1 MELELFNNL
10 LKDVKENNSVQNF
23 IKDLSNYLEEIK
35 RNEKMEDILKQEEC
49 LYQVVEL
56 AEDGVYLQNT
66 MNNKISKEKD
76 INKDLLSKITNDSIL
91 RYKNGK
97 YIYEE
102 EITRKVF
109 RESNRCKRIYKN
121 KKRIYRNKWYIRK

>member
-1 MELELFNNL
+1 MELDLFNNL

-23 IKDLSNYLEEIK
+23 IKDLSNYLEEVK

-56 AEDGVYLQNT
+56 SEDGVYLQNT

>member
-1 MELELFNNL
+1 MFNNL

>member
-23 IKDLSNYLEEIK
+23 IKDLSNYLEEVK

-76 INKDLLSKITNDSIL
+76 INKYLLSKITNDSIL

-109 RESNRCKRIYKN
+109 RESNRCKRIYIIKL
-121 KKRIYRNKWYIRK
+121 

>member
-1 MELELFNNL
+1 MFNNL

-23 IKDLSNYLEEIK
+23 IKDLSNYLEEVK
-35 RNEKMEDILKQEEC
+35 RNEKMEEILKQEEC

-91 RYKNGK
+91 RYQNGK

-109 RESNRCKRIYKN
+109 RESNRYKRIYKN

>member
-1 MELELFNNL
+1 MELDLFNNL

-23 IKDLSNYLEEIK
+23 IKDLSNYLEEVK

-121 KKRIYRNKWYIRK
+121 KKRIYRNKWHIRE

>member
-23 IKDLSNYLEEIK
+23 IKDLSNYLEEVK

-76 INKDLLSKITNDSIL
+76 INKYLLSKITNDSIL

>member
-1 MELELFNNL
+1 MWYYLELELFNNL

-23 IKDLSNYLEEIK
+23 IKDLSNYLEEVK

-91 RYKNGK
+91 RYQNGK

-102 EITRKVF
+102 EMTRKVF
-109 RESNRCKRIYKN
+109 R
-121 KKRIYRNKWYIRK
+121 

>member
-1 MELELFNNL
+1 MELDLFNNL

-23 IKDLSNYLEEIK
+23 IKDLSNYLEEVK
-35 RNEKMEDILKQEEC
+35 RNEKMEAILKQEEC
-49 LYQVVEL
+49 LYQVIEL

-109 RESNRCKRIYKN
+109 R
-121 KKRIYRNKWYIRK
+121 

>member
-23 IKDLSNYLEEIK
+23 IKDLSNYLEEVK

>member
-1 MELELFNNL
+1 MELELINNL

-23 IKDLSNYLEEIK
+23 IKDLSNYLEEVK

-102 EITRKVF
+102 ELTRKVF
-109 RESNRCKRIYKN
+109 R
-121 KKRIYRNKWYIRK
+121 

>member
-23 IKDLSNYLEEIK
+23 IKDLSNYLEEVK
-35 RNEKMEDILKQEEC
+35 RNEKMEEILKQEEC

-91 RYKNGK
+91 RYQNGK

-109 RESNRCKRIYKN
+109 RESNRYKRIYKN

>member
-23 IKDLSNYLEEIK
+23 IKDLSNYLEEVK

-91 RYKNGK
+91 RYQNGK